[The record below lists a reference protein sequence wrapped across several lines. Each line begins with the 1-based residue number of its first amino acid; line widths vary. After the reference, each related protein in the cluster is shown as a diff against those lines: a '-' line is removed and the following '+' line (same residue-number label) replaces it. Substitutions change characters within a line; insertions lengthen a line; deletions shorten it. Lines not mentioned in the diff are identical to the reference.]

1 MVLGAVLWRVAILTA
16 LWCILTEGSIDSWGV
31 GVISMALALAVS
43 LAVLP
48 VGAIRFSPTG
58 LVFFLTYFMS
68 QSFYAG
74 VRVALLAVKPRLD
87 IHPGIE
93 TVSLRLPNGVGRV
106 ILINTLNLLPG
117 TLVLGLNASNLQVHV
132 LDMRTSIEGEI
143 RIAEKRIA
151 KMLGLSL
158 DQS

>member
-1 MVLGAVLWRVAILTA
+1 MILGAILWRSVLLAM
-16 LWCILTEGSIDSWGV
+16 LWCILAEGNVGSWGV
-31 GVISMALALAVS
+31 GAISTALALAAS

-48 VGAIRFSPTG
+48 VGAIRFSPLG
-58 LVFFLTYFMS
+58 LVFFLIYFIS
-68 QSFYAG
+68 KSFRAG
-74 VRVALLAVKPRLD
+74 VRVALLAVQPRLD

-106 ILINTLNLLPG
+106 ILINTINLLPG
-117 TLVLGLNASNLQVHV
+117 TLVLGLNASTLQLHV
-132 LDMRTSIEGEI
+132 LDMRSSIEGEI